1 MTDLPRAVMRL
12 ADLSTR
18 KPTPFALTPDA
29 DERAA
34 IAQALDLLGLP
45 KLRFSGQIAPQGRSD
60 WTLTAELGATA
71 IQPCVVT
78 LAPVTT
84 RIDDPVAR
92 TYVADLPDPDG
103 AEVEMP
109 EDTSVEPLPAAI
121 DLVDVMIEAL
131 SLALPDFPRAAD
143 ATLDQT
149 TFAAPGVAPMSDDD
163 AKPFA
168 GLAALRDKL
177 GDPPSE

>member
-1 MTDLPRAVMRL
+1 MTDLPRATLRL

-18 KPTPFALTPDA
+18 KPTSFSLTPGA

-34 IAQALDLLGLP
+34 IAAALDLSGLP
-45 KLRFSGQIAPQGRSD
+45 KLRFAGQIAPQGRSD

-84 RIDDPVAR
+84 RIDEPVTR
-92 TYVADLPDPDG
+92 TYIADLPDPDG

-109 EDTSVEPLPAAI
+109 DDTSIEPLPAAI
-121 DLVDVMIEAL
+121 DLVAVMVEAL
-131 SLALPDFPRAAD
+131 SLALPDFPRAED
-143 ATLDQT
+143 AALDQT
-149 TFAAPGVAPMSDDD
+149 TYAAPGVAPMTDDD